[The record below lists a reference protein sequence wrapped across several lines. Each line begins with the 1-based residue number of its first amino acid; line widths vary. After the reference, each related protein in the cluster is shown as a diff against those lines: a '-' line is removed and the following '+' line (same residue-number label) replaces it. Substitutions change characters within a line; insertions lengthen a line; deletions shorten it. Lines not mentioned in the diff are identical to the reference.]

1 MTERKSRSD
10 GAMTREAILSAAEEE
25 FAEKGYALASVRSIC
40 QRAGANVALANRYFG
55 SKEELYRTVA
65 KRLFG
70 DLGAPLAKLP
80 EKATDKA
87 SWCAAL
93 REWIDDMLFMTI
105 PTERAQKLCAGLF
118 AREVAQPTAFFGE
131 FMEAFGKPVFAA
143 LEKLVAMGETD
154 ERKVKLLT
162 ASIWSQ
168 VSVYALADEKAL
180 KPFRP
185 KGLSK
190 PAWRELLTEQ
200 IASAALA
207 ALTYKKV

>member
-40 QRAGANVALANRYFG
+40 QRASANVALANRYFG

-70 DLGAPLAKLP
+70 DLGAPLAVLP
-80 EKATDKA
+80 EKATDEA
-87 SWCAAL
+87 SWRAAL

-143 LEKLVAMGETD
+143 LEKLVAMGEPD
-154 ERKVKLLT
+154 ARKAKLLT

-185 KGLSK
+185 KGLTK
-190 PAWRELLTEQ
+190 LAWRELLIDQ
-200 IASAALA
+200 IASIALA
-207 ALTYKKV
+207 SLSYKNS

>member
-1 MTERKSRSD
+1 MTERKSRAD
-10 GAMTREAILSAAEEE
+10 GVETREAILSAAEEE

-70 DLGAPLAKLP
+70 DLGAPLAALP
-80 EKATDKA
+80 EKSTDEA
-87 SWCAAL
+87 SWRAAL

-131 FMEAFGKPVFAA
+131 FMDDFGKPVFAA
-143 LEKLVAMGETD
+143 LEKLVAMGEPD
-154 ERKVKLLT
+154 ARKAKLLT

-190 PAWRELLTEQ
+190 PAWRELLVDQ
-200 IASAALA
+200 ISSTALDS
-207 ALTYKKV
+207 LSYKNS